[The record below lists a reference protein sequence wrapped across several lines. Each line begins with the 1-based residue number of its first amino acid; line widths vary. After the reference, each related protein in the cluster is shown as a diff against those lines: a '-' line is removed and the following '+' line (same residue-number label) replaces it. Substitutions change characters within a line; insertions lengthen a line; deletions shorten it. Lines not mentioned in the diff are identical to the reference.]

1 MKKTVLLVSIL
12 FLSNLFSQQK
22 IGLALS
28 GGGARGLA
36 HIGVLK
42 VIDEMNIP
50 LSYISGTSIGALIGA
65 LYAIGYS
72 AEEIEDIFLKTDWKD
87 ILNDNICREDV
98 YIGQK
103 RWKPYANYFFDLDQN
118 FLPKLPLAISSGNEI
133 INKMFEL
140 TYQVSHLDNFNHFE
154 IPFRCLATN
163 ILNGEMKV
171 LDSGSLHEALRAS
184 MSIPSLFK
192 PFKMGNELFIDG
204 GVKSNLPV
212 ETTREMGA
220 EYVIASQVNSGLRT
234 KEELQNLIHMLDQTI
249 NLGITGNVEQSAET
263 SDLLIKPELGDISFL
278 DFGKAK
284 EVINLG
290 EDEAWK
296 ILSQIDFSSASK
308 GNQDE
313 PELLTE
319 NISFSKISV
328 SGNKYLHQSKILE
341 YVELSKGIS
350 YIEKD
355 IIRAIKHAY
364 NSELFSFIYPVIK
377 EKDDQYELI
386 IKVVEKDRKRYG
398 INLNYNN
405 NNEIVAGLTLDL
417 NNVLQKNSKFICN
430 LQLGTRHELNLDY
443 VKNFGKHWGVY
454 FRIFPYLR
462 EQKLFSY
469 NDDHEKMN
477 SVKSLETGGTLG
489 IGLFAREI
497 VIAELFGYSFKTRMY
512 RDIADFEDT
521 DFTATGLGFKL
532 YHESLDDYVFP
543 MRGSQFL
550 IKLTGARKVF
560 FSDEGY
566 KKMFVRIRMFL
577 PFAKNISFKYQFEY
591 GSYFEKYDIDFDP
604 FYIGGFDSF
613 MGLYA
618 GERSA
623 PIYQINTLALRTELY
638 HHFFGD
644 LHFNFLNLGNT
655 EIWLPEK
662 NTYYGAGI
670 KLGYKTYFG
679 PLRIGMAIDQDRKSY
694 YYLSLGYEF
703 DAFEFSRK

>member
-1 MKKTVLLVSIL
+1 MKKAAFLVIILL
-12 FLSNLFSQQK
+12 FSNLFPQQK

-42 VIDEMNIP
+42 VIDEMDIP
-50 LSYISGTSIGALIGA
+50 ISYISGTSIGAVIGA
-65 LYAIGYS
+65 LYSIGYP
-72 AEEIEDIFLKTDWKD
+72 ATEIENIFLQTNWKEVF
-87 ILNDNICREDV
+87 IDNICREDV

-133 INKMFEL
+133 INKMFDL
-140 TYQVSHLDNFNHFE
+140 TYPVSHLDNFDDYQ

-163 ILNGEMKV
+163 ILNGETKV
-171 LDSGSLHEALRAS
+171 FSTGSLPEALRAS

-192 PFKMGNELFIDG
+192 PFELGNELFIDG

-212 ETTREMGA
+212 ETAKGMGA
-220 EYVIASQVNSGLRT
+220 DFVIASQVNSGLRT
-234 KEELQNLIHMLDQTI
+234 EEELQNLIHMLDQTI
-249 NLGITGNVEQSAET
+249 NLSIIRNVNESAELC
-263 SDLLIKPELGDISFL
+263 DFLIKPDLGDISFL
-278 DFGKAK
+278 DFEKAK
-284 EVINLG
+284 TIINLG
-290 EDEAWK
+290 EEEAWK
-296 ILSQIDFSSASK
+296 ILSQIEFSPKVEDSK
-308 GNQDE
+308 SK
-313 PELLTE
+313 PAILPA
-319 NISFSKISV
+319 NITFSRISV
-328 SGNKYLHQSKILE
+328 SGNKYLHPSKILE
-341 YVELSKGIS
+341 YVELKKGIS
-350 YIEKD
+350 YTKKD
-355 IIRAIKHAY
+355 ILQAIKHAY
-364 NSELFSFIYPVIK
+364 NSELFTFIYPVIR
-377 EKDDQYELI
+377 EKDGKYELI

-398 INLNYNN
+398 VNLNYNN

-417 NNVLQKNSKFICN
+417 TNVLQKNSKLICN
-430 LQLGTRHELNLDY
+430 LQVGARHELNLDY

-454 FRIFPYLR
+454 FRIFPYLK
-462 EQKLFSY
+462 EHKLFSY

-489 IGLFAREI
+489 IGIFAREI
-497 VIAELFGYSFKTRMY
+497 VIAEVFGYSFKTRMY

-521 DFTATGLGFKL
+521 QFTATGLGFKL

-566 KKMFVRIRMFL
+566 KKMYARIRMLL
-577 PFAKNISFKYQFEY
+577 PFARNISLKYQFEY
-591 GSYFEKYDIDFDP
+591 GSYFKKYDIDFDP

-613 MGLYA
+613 MGLYSR
-618 GERSA
+618 ERSA
-623 PIYQINTLALRTELY
+623 PIYQINTLALRSELY
-638 HHFFGD
+638 DHFFGD

-655 EIWLPEK
+655 ESWLPEE

-670 KLGYKTYFG
+670 KLGYQTFFG
-679 PLRIGMAIDQDRKSY
+679 PLRIGAAIAQDRKAY
-694 YYLSLGYEF
+694 YYLSVGYEF

>member
-1 MKKTVLLVSIL
+1 MKKAAILITILL
-12 FLSNLFSQQK
+12 FSNLFSQQK

-42 VIDEMNIP
+42 VIDEMDIP
-50 LSYISGTSIGALIGA
+50 ISYISGTSIGAVIGA
-65 LYAIGYS
+65 LYSIGYS
-72 AEEIEDIFLKTDWKD
+72 AAEIEDIFLQTDWKEVF
-87 ILNDNICREDV
+87 NDNICREDV

-118 FLPKLPLAISSGNEI
+118 FLPELPLAISSGNEV
-133 INKMFEL
+133 INKMFDL
-140 TYQVSHLDNFNHFE
+140 TYPVSHLDDFDDFQ

-171 LDSGSLHEALRAS
+171 FSSGSLPEALRAS
-184 MSIPSLFK
+184 MSIPSIFK
-192 PFKMGNELFIDG
+192 PFELGNELFIDG

-212 ETTREMGA
+212 ETAKEMGA
-220 EYVIASQVNSGLRT
+220 NFIIASQVNSGLRT

-249 NLGITGNVEQSAET
+249 NLSITGNVDKSAEHC
-263 SDLLIKPELGDISFL
+263 DLLIKPELGDISFL
-278 DFGKAK
+278 DFEKAK
-284 EVINLG
+284 RIIDLG
-290 EDEAWK
+290 EKEARK
-296 ILSQIDFSSASK
+296 ILSQIEFHRKVNDK
-308 GNQDE
+308 KND
-313 PELLTE
+313 PELLPA
-319 NISFSKISV
+319 NITFFRISV
-328 SGNKYLHQSKILE
+328 SGNKYLHPSKILE
-341 YVELSKGIS
+341 YVELKTGNSYSK
-350 YIEKD
+350 ED
-355 IIRAIKHAY
+355 ILQAIKHAY
-364 NSELFSFIYPVIK
+364 NSELFTFIYPVIR
-377 EKDDQYELI
+377 EKDGKFELI
-386 IKVVEKDRKRYG
+386 IRVVEKDRKRYG

-430 LQLGTRHELNLDY
+430 LQVGARHELNLDY

-462 EQKLFSY
+462 EHKLYSY

-477 SVKSLETGGTLG
+477 SVKSLEIGGTLG
-489 IGLFAREI
+489 IGIFAREI
-497 VIAELFGYSFKTRMY
+497 VIAEIFGYSFKTRMY

-521 DFTATGLGFKL
+521 QFTATGLGFKL

-550 IKLTGARKVF
+550 LKLTGARKVL

-566 KKMFVRIRMFL
+566 KKMYAKIRMLL
-577 PFAKNISFKYQFEY
+577 PFGKKISLKYQFEY

-613 MGLYA
+613 MGLNP

-623 PIYQINTLALRTELY
+623 PIYQINTVALRSELF

-679 PLRIGMAIDQDRKSY
+679 PLRIGAAIDQDRKPY
-694 YYLSLGYEF
+694 YYLSVGYEF